1 MKWPRFL
8 EKFPNIVEKHL
19 PGMTAPGPSI
29 VAIEGPGATCVLLL
43 LNELE
48 DLEDRHIHRDDH
60 RADDAAEDQDHD
72 GLE

>member
-1 MKWPRFL
+1 MKCARFL
-8 EKFPNIVEKHL
+8 GKLRILVESKHL
-19 PGMTAPGPSI
+19 AMTAPGPSI
-29 VAIEGPGATCVLLL
+29 AVIEGPGDWCVWQL

-48 DLEDRHIHRDDH
+48 DLEDRHVHRNDH